1 MHVCMHAPCI
11 IAIHVANY
19 GFYNRRE
26 PKTQYIG
33 NVVAMYSL
41 LLSYVLML
49 HYCIGVLYW
58 VAIAIAI
65 ANSYGTYFWQV
76 LHQVEL
82 CGGSLAIYSRN
93 LPQEEI
99 LANHE
104 ITQFCYKKYDSDYC
118 IPNRR

>member
-33 NVVAMYSL
+33 NMVAMYSL
-41 LLSYVLML
+41 LLSCVLIL

-65 ANSYGTYFWQV
+65 ANSF
-76 LHQVEL
+76 LA
-82 CGGSLAIYSRN
+82 SLASG
-93 LPQEEI
+93 
-99 LANHE
+99 
-104 ITQFCYKKYDSDYC
+104 
-118 IPNRR
+118 